1 MSLMST
7 MIGVAERVP
16 LPDVLVRAAIERMC
30 ARTAGALSEQTP
42 AAAAEFAVATAARGV
57 AEHAD
62 EANRQH
68 YELPAN
74 FFGRVLGPKRKYS
87 CCYYT
92 SSDSTLEEAET
103 KALARTIAHAGLI
116 DGHAILELGCGW
128 GSL

>member
-30 ARTAGALSEQTP
+30 ARTAAALSQQGP
-42 AAAAEFAVATAARGV
+42 ATAAEFAVATAERAV

-68 YELPAN
+68 YEVPTE
-74 FFGRVLGPKRKYS
+74 FFELVLGPKRKYS

-92 SSDSTLEEAET
+92 SLGSTLD
-103 KALARTIAHAGLI
+103 RPF
-116 DGHAILELGCGW
+116 
-128 GSL
+128 